1 MAAADFLL
9 STREEEARAAERR
22 ELELLTKEWEEG
34 LVAALPSERSHGD
47 REREGSAEDGRE

>member
-9 STREEEARAAERR
+9 LTREEEARAAERR
-22 ELELLTKEWEEG
+22 ELELLAREWDEG

-47 REREGSAEDGRE
+47 REREG